1 MNGSPPSNWW
11 TVAPWLR
18 SSMMRLRNFTMS
30 ENPTSSSREARRST
44 VGEVVTVWIVPSGLC
59 AGQRIIAWRTD
70 AVQRAKKCRALLFD
84 SSLRISAFLCDSAL
98 REAQN
103 QINRRDAEDR
113 RGTQRGD

>member
-1 MNGSPPSNWW
+1 
-11 TVAPWLR
+11 
-18 SSMMRLRNFTMS
+18 MMRLRNFTMS

-103 QINRRDAEDR
+103 QRSEERRVGKECRSRWSRYQYREKNDK
-113 RGTQRGD
+113 